1 MIKSMKKIEKNSLMA
16 QLLVFTTFT
25 LLFLALAGFTVTYVG
40 RHGMRQNTIH
50 SNHVLMQQTSSMI
63 ERYYHNLKNQITAMS
78 YTPTVVEYIQADE
91 LQRLQMYES
100 LQNVFL
106 NHHMIQESMIGVAL
120 FDLKGQKVA
129 DNGIGKE
136 INFCAKTLDR
146 IRITNVKK
154 KKETDQSYVVL
165 YYPIYN
171 LNTAVYD
178 EKIGTSAVAISTDIF
193 FDCLGQSQITE
204 DTQVILKDTNGMEAA
219 VLGENRNEQT
229 DESDYV
235 ARMQIPELRWELEC
249 RIPTSQ
255 LWGDTGILNRFVI
268 ITFLIAGLMQIMWAL
283 FCYFYMIK
291 PIQLIDLF
299 VKAHTEHTEER
310 LEPMRRNEIGLLAE
324 NLNQM
329 LDEQKAL
336 NQRIEESRNK
346 MYQMKLSQKQME
358 ILAYRNQINPH
369 FLYNT
374 FECICG
380 LALYHGADDVAE
392 ITSNLSEIFR
402 YAVKGGDWVA
412 VRQELEYIRKY
423 ARIIEYRFSGRISI
437 ELYWDEEVMD
447 KGIIKLLLQPIVE
460 NAVFHGCE
468 PHLGKGFIK
477 IEIKKYGAERMKCK
491 IQDNGCGMAEE
502 YLQKLRKKLSA
513 IKTDAEDNSI
523 GLENVCR
530 RLELYY
536 GDEATIKVESAPE
549 AGTSVTMILPVG
561 EEL

>member
-16 QLLVFTTFT
+16 QLLAFTAFT
-25 LLFLALAGFTVTYVG
+25 LLFLAMAGFMVSYVG
-40 RHGMRQNTIH
+40 RHSMRQNTIR
-50 SNHVLMQQTSSMI
+50 SNHVLMQQTSSMVV
-63 ERYYHNLKNQITAMS
+63 RYYHNLKNQITAMS
-78 YTPTVVEYIQADE
+78 YTPTVVDYIQANE
-91 LQRLQMYES
+91 LKKLQMYEN

-106 NHHMIQESMIGVAL
+106 NHHMIQDSVTGVAL

-129 DNGIGKE
+129 DNGVGKE
-136 INFCAKTLDR
+136 INFCEETLDQ
-146 IRITNVKK
+146 IRLTNVKK
-154 KKETDQSYVVL
+154 EKKTDQYYVIL

-171 LNTAVYD
+171 LNTAVYN
-178 EKIGTSAVAISTDIF
+178 EKIGTSAFAVSTDIF
-193 FDCLGQSQITE
+193 FDCLEQSQITE
-204 DTQVILKDTNGMEAA
+204 GTQVILKDVNGTEAA
-219 VLGENRNEQT
+219 VLGESRNEHT
-229 DESDYV
+229 AGSDYV
-235 ARMQIPELRWELEC
+235 AQLQIPELGWELEC

-255 LWGDTGILNRFVI
+255 LWGDTDILNRFVT
-268 ITFLIAGLMQIMWAL
+268 ITFFIAGMMQIIWAL

-329 LDEQKAL
+329 LDEQNAL

-402 YAVKGGDWVA
+402 YAVKGGDWVT

-423 ARIIEYRFSGRISI
+423 AGIIEYRFSGRISV
-437 ELYWDEEVMD
+437 ELHGDEEVMD

-477 IEIKKYGAERMKCK
+477 IEIRRCGAERMECR
-491 IQDNGCGMAEE
+491 IQDNGCGMSEE
-502 YLQKLRKKLSA
+502 YLHKLRKKLSA
-513 IKTDAEDNSI
+513 IKTDSEDNSI

-536 GDEATIKVESAPE
+536 GDKAAIRVESAPE
-549 AGTSVTMILPVG
+549 AGTSVTMILPVR